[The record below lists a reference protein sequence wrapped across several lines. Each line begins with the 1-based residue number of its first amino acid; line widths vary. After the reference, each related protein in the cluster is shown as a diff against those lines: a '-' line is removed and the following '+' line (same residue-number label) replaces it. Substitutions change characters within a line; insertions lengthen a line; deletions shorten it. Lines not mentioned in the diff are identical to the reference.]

1 MKRNV
6 YILVSNKDKKE
17 RLVKYLNLNNKGI
30 MSIKTIMGDMLF
42 IEESHDFNKPF
53 NYQHFYNQF
62 VNERNND
69 ISILVVNTGIFSDLD
84 FFAKEFLSNTYCN
97 VYDASSIVYYCFVTN
112 EAPQRIDEFYSYF
125 DTLDNELV
133 KSVYTYL
140 DNNLNALQT
149 AKDLYIHRNTLN
161 YRLNKFK
168 YVTGV
173 DIRTTQSAS
182 LIHSYRIRKDIRFIK

>member
-1 MKRNV
+1 MQRNI
-6 YILVSNKDKKE
+6 YILVSNKEKKE
-17 RLVKYLNLNNKGI
+17 RIVRYLNLNNKGI
-30 MSIKTIMGDMLF
+30 ISMNTIMGNILL
-42 IEESHDFNKPF
+42 IKENHDFNKPF
-53 NYQHFYNQF
+53 NYTHLFNQF
-62 VNERNND
+62 VSSKD
-69 ISILVVNTGIFSDLD
+69 VDLSILVVNDGIFSDLD
-84 FFAKEFLSNTYCN
+84 FFAKEFLSNTYGN
-97 VYDASSIVYYCFVTN
+97 VYDASSLVYYCFVTN
-112 EAPQRIDEFYSYF
+112 EAPHRITEFYDYF

-149 AKDLYIHRNTLN
+149 ARDLFIHRNTLN

-182 LIHSYRIRKDIRFIK
+182 LIHSYRIRKDIRFIR